1 MSGKAQGNIQ
11 VYRKKWN
18 FNIGIVIFGVI
29 LIYLVVTV
37 LTYATAKHVTAYEV
51 REGSIFRDT
60 AYTGLVLRQETV
72 VNAEADGYINYF
84 VPEGSKVG
92 RKTNVY
98 SISSEK
104 LDFSSSGQEDAE
116 QEQSV
121 SSEEQQMIL
130 QQTQSF
136 SDSFQDSR
144 FEEVY
149 TFKDS
154 VENILSSSSSQSRQ
168 SQLAALIQSGAEGVT
183 AYPAAD
189 DGVIVYSVDG
199 YEGLTADQVTA
210 DMLSRADYKSTELSD
225 NAKVKAGDAAYKLVT
240 DESWSLVIVL
250 DADMAQEL
258 AETATVQVRFSKDGE
273 TASGSLS
280 IYNTEDEDVNLGYI
294 TFNESMVRYAGERF
308 LDIQLVLEDE
318 SGLKIPKS
326 SVVEKEFYTVPQ
338 DYITQGGDSS
348 QNGVLVQTD
357 ENTTTFEAAEVYYR
371 DNETG
376 LVYLDADAFKEGTVL
391 VKPDSSETCTLGEK
405 GTLQGVFNINK
416 GYAEFTQVEILCEN
430 EEYYIVQSGNDYGLA
445 NYDHIALDGSDIHEN
460 EIIF

>member
-168 SQLAALIQSGAEGVT
+168 SQLAALIKSGAEGVT

-210 DMLSRADYKSTELSD
+210 DMLSRADYKSTELLD

-240 DESWSLVIVL
+240 YESWSLVIVL

-258 AETATVQVRFSKDGE
+258 AETATVQVRFS
-273 TASGSLS
+273 
-280 IYNTEDEDVNLGYI
+280 
-294 TFNESMVRYAGERF
+294 
-308 LDIQLVLEDE
+308 
-318 SGLKIPKS
+318 
-326 SVVEKEFYTVPQ
+326 
-338 DYITQGGDSS
+338 
-348 QNGVLVQTD
+348 
-357 ENTTTFEAAEVYYR
+357 
-371 DNETG
+371 
-376 LVYLDADAFKEGTVL
+376 
-391 VKPDSSETCTLGEK
+391 
-405 GTLQGVFNINK
+405 
-416 GYAEFTQVEILCEN
+416 
-430 EEYYIVQSGNDYGLA
+430 
-445 NYDHIALDGSDIHEN
+445 
-460 EIIF
+460 